1 MIDRRFTES
10 LHVSTLRH
18 LDAYASHDPHVLFQA
33 STIGALM
40 EGRLEGDLTVGELA
54 GQGTLGLGTFDA
66 LDGEMIVIDGHVLR
80 ADADGRVGEAEPERG
95 TPFAVVVD
103 FAAEIAIELE
113 GPLDHAGLLA
123 AIEGA
128 LPPDTSTC
136 AIRVD
141 GAFESVRAR
150 SVPRQEPP
158 YRSLDEVAREQHV
171 FDFEDVEGSLV
182 GFRFPDHAAGIE
194 LPGFHLHF
202 ITADRTRGGHV
213 LEARARWA
221 RIELDPASSLEVELP
236 AGVDLDAPELAADA
250 KRALRAVEGG

>member
-10 LHVSTLRH
+10 LHVSTLRR

-40 EGRLEGDLTVGELA
+40 EGRLEGDLSVAELA
-54 GQGTLGLGTFDA
+54 GQGTLGLGTFDG
-66 LDGEMIVIDGHVLR
+66 LDGEMIVIDGRVLR
-80 ADADGRVGEAEPERG
+80 ADADGRVSEAEAERR

-103 FAAEIAIELE
+103 FTAEITLE
-113 GPLDHAGLLA
+113 PAGPLDHAGLLA
-123 AIEGA
+123 TIEGA
-128 LPPDTSTC
+128 LPPGTSTC

-171 FDFEDVEGSLV
+171 FELADVEGTMV

-202 ITADRTRGGHV
+202 VTSDRTRGGHV
-213 LEARARWA
+213 LDGRATWA
-221 RIELDPASSLEVELP
+221 RIGLDPASSLEVELP
-236 AGVDLDAPELAADA
+236 AGVDLEAPELEEDA